1 MFDPQHLGT
10 FHVAYAN
17 ETQRQ
22 STGTTQVPGWIE
34 MAGIVALPRVANL
47 RTKQFRSCDPGRAV
61 WRQYPSPDAADG
73 VLTVPLK
80 GIGIH
85 LDSCVHNFIVLG
97 EAYCVR
103 TRKK

>member
-73 VLTVPLK
+73 VLTVPSKCGEYSFMRHGYAGL
-80 GIGIH
+80 I
-85 LDSCVHNFIVLG
+85 DSNRLRYLC
-97 EAYCVR
+97 
-103 TRKK
+103 K